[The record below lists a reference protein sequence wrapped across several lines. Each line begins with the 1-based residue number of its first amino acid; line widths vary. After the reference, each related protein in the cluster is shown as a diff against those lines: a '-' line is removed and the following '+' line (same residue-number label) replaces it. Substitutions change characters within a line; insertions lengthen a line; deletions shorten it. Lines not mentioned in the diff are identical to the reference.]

1 MIKLEKMDDF
11 FARRAEGYDEHML
24 NEVAGC
30 REAYIKMAEL
40 IPGKTETLLDLGC
53 GTGLELHGIF
63 ERFPKLHVTGIDLTK
78 AMLDRLAEKY
88 RGKDIT
94 LINGDYFSVDLGK
107 SCFDAAVSFET
118 MHHFSHERKISLYSR
133 VYDCLKRGGV
143 YIECDYTAETQ
154 EEEDHWYAENARIRK
169 ELNIP
174 PDEFYHFDTPCT
186 VENQIGMFYKAGFS
200 KAEKIFGIGNTT
212 IIIAERD

>member
-40 IPGKTETLLDLGC
+40 IPEKTETLLDLGC

-78 AMLDRLAEKY
+78 AMLDRLAVKY

-94 LINGDYFSVDLGK
+94 LINGDYFLVDLGK
-107 SCFDAAVSFET
+107 NRFDAAVSFET
-118 MHHFSHERKISLYSR
+118 MHHFSHEKKISLYSR
-133 VYDCLKRGGV
+133 VYD
-143 YIECDYTAETQ
+143 
-154 EEEDHWYAENARIRK
+154 
-169 ELNIP
+169 
-174 PDEFYHFDTPCT
+174 
-186 VENQIGMFYKAGFS
+186 
-200 KAEKIFGIGNTT
+200 
-212 IIIAERD
+212 